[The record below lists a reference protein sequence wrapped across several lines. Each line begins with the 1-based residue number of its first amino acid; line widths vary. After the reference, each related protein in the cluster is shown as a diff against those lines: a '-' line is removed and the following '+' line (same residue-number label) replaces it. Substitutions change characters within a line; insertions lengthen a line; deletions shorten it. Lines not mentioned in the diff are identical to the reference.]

1 MAQMQIFLYTVGEV
15 MVNLF
20 FFKYFK
26 MTHISFGALNAM
38 ELFLQCKL
46 LYAILNLDSSE
57 QHYFCCVPK

>member
-38 ELFLQCKL
+38 QW
-46 LYAILNLDSSE
+46 NGE
-57 QHYFCCVPK
+57 QPSFYSASCCMQY